1 MMPMTTLLYVD
12 DEEPIGRLISR
23 YFSRR
28 GDRVLLATT
37 IAEACVVLETEEPS
51 AILVDVWLGLES
63 GVELVSWL
71 SEHRPHLVDRVT
83 FVTGER
89 MERYQV
95 GFGDAMIECAVIQ
108 KPFELTAL
116 ASYIDDAGSRAG
128 A

>member
-1 MMPMTTLLYVD
+1 MRTLLYVD

-28 GDRVLLATT
+28 GDRVLIART
-37 IAEACVVLETEEPS
+37 IAEAQAVLEVEEPN
-51 AILVDVWLGLES
+51 AILVDVWLGHES
-63 GVELVSWL
+63 GVELVNWL
-71 SEHRPHLVDRVT
+71 SERSPHLVERVT

-89 MERYQV
+89 LDRYQV
-95 GFGDAMIECAVIQ
+95 GVRGGVVDCPVIH
-108 KPFELTAL
+108 KPFELTEL